1 MKALAVLA
9 FLLGVLA
16 VLNGRPPGPESE
28 PRAAAVAANY
38 VQYRQS
44 VLHHIFALGNNS
56 PGEIGA
62 DLDLPTG
69 WTALRPWRARID
81 DGRCYVWGETS
92 WAEQQE
98 IAALLYGTYATGRAE
113 GGRLV
118 PGHGASV
125 PLPDFIPRGN
135 VVSVFLL
142 H

>member
-9 FLLGVLA
+9 FFLGVLA
-16 VLNGRPPGPESE
+16 VLNGRSSAPESE

-38 VQYRQS
+38 VQFRQA
-44 VLHHIFALGNNS
+44 VLHHVFALGHMDS
-56 PGEIGA
+56 GEIGEP
-62 DLDLPTG
+62 DLPSG
-69 WTALRPWRARID
+69 WTALRPWKARID
-81 DGRCYVWGETS
+81 NGRCYVWGEAS